1 MASSDH
7 CATGFRDIPFNQRE
21 SFHVIRRRYRC
32 LMIMNVGRCSIS
44 STSWPPR
51 IQTSPNRSGG
61 SSTHQRGP
69 HRVGPTGQFAIISAL
84 VLSVILFLVGL
95 PSAAVACAVST
106 GLVWLHWRYSGGLDG
121 PQD

>member
-1 MASSDH
+1 MLNDYERRTLLDLERQLAAEDPDLAQSFRRELHSS
-7 CATGFRDIPFNQRE
+7 A
-21 SFHVIRRRYRC
+21 
-32 LMIMNVGRCSIS
+32 
-44 STSWPPR
+44 W
-51 IQTSPNRSGG
+51 
-61 SSTHQRGP
+61 P
-69 HRVGPTGQFAIISAL
+69 HRVGPTGQFAITAAL